1 MIDNGIDP
9 HDFWLSQVLDDC
21 QETLMQ
27 LQRKY
32 GKEELKLDEIDP
44 NDLGT
49 INMATGFTH
58 LYRLAQAN
66 KLITNPQEELSQPG
80 IVIH

>member
-1 MIDNGIDP
+1 MINDIDP
-9 HDFWLSQVLDDC
+9 QEFWLSQVLDDC
-21 QETLMQ
+21 QDTLME

-32 GKEELKLDEIDP
+32 GKDELSLEEIEP
-44 NDLGT
+44 QDLGT

-66 KLITNPQEELSQPG
+66 KLITNPQEELSKNRM
-80 IVIH
+80 VIH

>member
-1 MIDNGIDP
+1 MINDIDP
-9 HDFWLSQVLDDC
+9 QEFWLSQVLDDC
-21 QETLMQ
+21 QDTLME

-32 GKEELKLDEIDP
+32 GKDELSLEEIEPQDF
-44 NDLGT
+44 GT

-66 KLITNPQEELSQPG
+66 KLITNPQEELSKNRM
-80 IVIH
+80 VIH

>member
-1 MIDNGIDP
+1 MINYIDP
-9 HDFWLSQVLDDC
+9 QEFWLSQVLDDC
-21 QETLMQ
+21 QDTLME

-32 GKEELKLDEIDP
+32 GKDELSLEEIEP
-44 NDLGT
+44 QDLGT

-66 KLITNPQEELSQPG
+66 KLITNPQEELSKNRM
-80 IVIH
+80 VIH